1 MKGRYFIVTL
11 YHLNI
16 WVNRQMDII
25 QVKGNNYNSVIY
37 VGERLENLAKLIPRE
52 GVFIITD
59 SNIDRIYGNR
69 LPPFPKFEVNPG
81 EQSKNLLLLTDIY
94 RWLLDSGADRSS
106 FIVGI
111 GGGVVCDITGFV
123 ASTYMRGVRFG
134 FVAASLLAQV
144 DASIGG
150 KNGVNL
156 DGYKNIVGT
165 FNQPQFVICDTSL
178 LKTLPETELS
188 NGFAEMVKHALI
200 ADATQFTLMESNANR
215 LLSSDIEL
223 LDSLVASSVKV
234 KASIV
239 TADERESGERKKLNF
254 GHTWGHAVEKV
265 TGISHGQAVSIGM
278 VFASQ
283 LSVEKGM
290 LTPDEYHRII
300 SLLSALNLPVSIKTN
315 TNNIFEALQKDKKR
329 YSNALDFI
337 LLEGIG
343 KAIIKSLSLDE
354 IREFV
359 EKKYSC

>member
-1 MKGRYFIVTL
+1 
-11 YHLNI
+11 
-16 WVNRQMDII
+16 
-25 QVKGNNYNSVIY
+25 
-37 VGERLENLAKLIPRE
+37 
-52 GVFIITD
+52 
-59 SNIDRIYGNR
+59 
-69 LPPFPKFEVNPG
+69 
-81 EQSKNLLLLTDIY
+81 
-94 RWLLDSGADRSS
+94 
-106 FIVGI
+106 GI

-134 FVAASLLAQV
+134 FVATSLLAQV

-200 ADATQFTLMESNANR
+200 ADAPQFNILESNTNR
-215 LLSSDIEL
+215 LNTCDLEL
-223 LDSLVASSVKV
+223 LDSLVASSVGV

-265 TGISHGQAVSIGM
+265 TGIPHGQAVSIGM
-278 VFASQ
+278 AFASQ
-283 LSVEKGM
+283 LSAEKGL
-290 LTPDEYHRII
+290 LTPDECHRIT
-300 SLLSALNLPVSIKTN
+300 SLLIALNLPVSIKAN
-315 TNNIFEALQKDKKR
+315 TNNIFEALQRDKKR
-329 YSNALDFI
+329 CSNAIDFI

-343 KAIIKSLSLDE
+343 KAVIKSLSLVE
-354 IREFV
+354 IKEFI
-359 EKKYSC
+359 ERKYCY

>member
-1 MKGRYFIVTL
+1 MET
-11 YHLNI
+11 
-16 WVNRQMDII
+16 I
-25 QVKGNNYNSVIY
+25 QVKGSKYNSVIY
-37 VGERLENLAKLIPRE
+37 VGERLENLAKLIPGK

-69 LPPFPKFEVNPG
+69 LPPLPKFVVNPG
-81 EQSKNLLLLTDIY
+81 EQSKTLLRLTEIY
-94 RWLLDSGADRSS
+94 RWLLDSGADRNS

-134 FVAASLLAQV
+134 FVATSLLAQV

-200 ADATQFTLMESNANR
+200 ADAPQFNILESNTNR
-215 LLSSDIEL
+215 LNTCDLEL
-223 LDSLVASSVKV
+223 LDSLVASSVGV

-265 TGISHGQAVSIGM
+265 TGIPHGQAVSIGM
-278 VFASQ
+278 AFASQ
-283 LSVEKGM
+283 LSAEKGL
-290 LTPDEYHRII
+290 LTPDECHRIT
-300 SLLSALNLPVSIKTN
+300 SLLIALNLPVSIKAN
-315 TNNIFEALQKDKKR
+315 TNNIFEALQRDKKR
-329 YSNALDFI
+329 CSNAIDFI

-343 KAIIKSLSLDE
+343 KAVIKSLSLVE
-354 IREFV
+354 IKEFI
-359 EKKYSC
+359 ERKYCY